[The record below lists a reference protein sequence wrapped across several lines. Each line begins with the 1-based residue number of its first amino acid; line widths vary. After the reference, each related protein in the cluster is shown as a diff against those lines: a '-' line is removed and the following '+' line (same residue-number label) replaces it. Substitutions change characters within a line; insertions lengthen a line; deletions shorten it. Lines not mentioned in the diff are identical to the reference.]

1 MTNFAIIIE
10 LLYTK
15 TRSIHLLTSLVFI
28 RHYFAV
34 FEFVRPESL
43 SALLIRFPA

>member
-15 TRSIHLLTSLVFI
+15 TRSIHLLTMIVLPWKKSYLV
-28 RHYFAV
+28 
-34 FEFVRPESL
+34 L
-43 SALLIRFPA
+43 D

>member
-28 RHYFAV
+28 AGK
-34 FEFVRPESL
+34 SG
-43 SALLIRFPA
+43 AA